1 MINEMQ
7 ATSLLSKLKDDDS
20 ISGNPKDIFNSATIG
35 GARALN
41 RTDIGRLQKGAL
53 ADIVIIN
60 ISNIRTG
67 LVDDPIRSLVYYS
80 NSKDIKTVI
89 INGKT
94 VLDNYKI
101 ISVDEN
107 DLYSSAQYLWKKL
120 ISNKLLNV
128 KNSSSKNTFK
138 IMRQQYKKNI

>member
-1 MINEMQ
+1 MICYIN
-7 ATSLLSKLKDDDS
+7 
-20 ISGNPKDIFNSATIG
+20 
-35 GARALN
+35 
-41 RTDIGRLQKGAL
+41 
-53 ADIVIIN
+53 IVIIN

-80 NSKDIKTVI
+80 NSKDVKTVI

-101 ISVDEN
+101 IGVDEN

-138 IMRQQYKKNI
+138 IIRQQYKKNI